1 LSSQPNT
8 EQVSEATAA
17 LRARLP
23 DLPFDDSPAHIAEQ
37 SLDTYWKAKALAA
50 AGRPIL
56 ADGVVRPKSAEQVGQ
71 VLAAAGE
78 LGIPIVPRGGG
89 SGSQGGAVP
98 QLGGVMLDLSGL
110 DSIVEFDDESCTVRV
125 QAGVP
130 GQELEDRLNERG
142 YTFPHF
148 PASVHLARVGGYLAA
163 KGSGVLSTKYGKIE
177 DLVASMQVALPD
189 GSLMRTV
196 PVPRHSIGPDLNQLF
211 IGSEGAFGVITE
223 ATLLVMPL
231 PERRSFR
238 MVGFD
243 GLEPAMAAMR
253 GILQAGWRPCVA
265 RLSDESATDS
275 NLAKVLNS
283 DLSGVKLILGF
294 DGPAA
299 RVEFEQ
305 REVLK
310 LLEAGGGRDEGS
322 EIADLWW
329 ENRYKIY
336 YPPFRPELPFI
347 WGTADVVA
355 PFSRMLPAYRA
366 LREHM
371 LGEYERYDLHF
382 SGHFSHWYPW
392 GAMVYGRFTVRSPP
406 EDLDESVALYDDIWR
421 RSSRLMLEHGVV
433 LNDHHGVGLKLAD
446 DMPAQWGDAW
456 PLLQRIKACIDPSGM
471 MNPGKLGL

>member
-1 LSSQPNT
+1 MSSQPNT
-8 EQVSEATAA
+8 EQVRGAAAA

-23 DLPFDDSPAHIAEQ
+23 HLSIDDDPSKIAEL

-56 ADGVVRPKSAEQVGQ
+56 ADAVVRPESAEDVAG
-71 VLAAAGE
+71 VLAAASQ
-78 LGIPIVPRGGG
+78 LGVPVVPRGGG

-98 QLGGVMLDLSGL
+98 QVGGLILDLSGL
-110 DSIVEFDDESCTVRV
+110 DSILEFDEESGIVHV

-130 GQELEDRLNERG
+130 GELLEDWLNQRG
-142 YTFPHF
+142 YTFPHY

-189 GSLMRTV
+189 GTLARTV
-196 PVPRHSIGPDLNQLF
+196 SVPRHSIGPDLNQLF

-223 ATLLVMPL
+223 ASLLVMPV
-231 PERRSFR
+231 PEQRVFR
-238 MVGFD
+238 MIGFEA
-243 GLEPAMAAMR
+243 LEPAMDAMR
-253 GILQAGWRPCVA
+253 QVLQAGWRPCVA

-275 NLAKVLNS
+275 NLARVLGI
-283 DLSGVKLILGF
+283 DLSGVKLVIGF
-294 DGPAA
+294 DGSAA
-299 RVEFEQ
+299 RVELEQ
-305 REVLK
+305 REAMK
-310 LLEAGGGRDEGS
+310 LIEAAGGRDEGS
-322 EIADLWW
+322 EVADLWW

-336 YPPFRPELPFI
+336 YPPFRPELPSI

-355 PFSRMLPAYRA
+355 SFSRMLPAYYA

-371 LGEYERYDLHF
+371 LREYERYDLRF
-382 SGHFSHWYPW
+382 SGHFSHWYQW
-392 GAMVYGRFTVRSPP
+392 GAMVYGRFTVLDPP
-406 EDLDESVALYDDIWR
+406 SDLDESVALYDDIWR
-421 RSSRLMLEHGVV
+421 RSSDLMLAHKVV

-456 PLLQRIKACIDPSGM
+456 PLLQRLKACIDPAGM